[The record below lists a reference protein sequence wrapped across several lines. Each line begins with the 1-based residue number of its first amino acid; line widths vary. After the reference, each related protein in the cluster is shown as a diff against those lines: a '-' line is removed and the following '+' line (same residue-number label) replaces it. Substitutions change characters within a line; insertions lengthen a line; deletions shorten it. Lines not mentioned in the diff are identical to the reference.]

1 MATIFEWN
9 ARKELANRA
18 KHGVGFDE
26 AITVFADPLGRIAD
40 DPRHSHAESRS
51 VLLGLSVHGRI
62 LAVMFTE
69 RGADRVRIISARRAT
84 RHERQ
89 EYEEGWP

>member
-1 MATIFEWN
+1 MAAIFEWN

-18 KHGVGFDE
+18 KHGVAFDE
-26 AITVFADPLGRIAD
+26 AMTVFADPLGRIVD
-40 DPRHSHAESRS
+40 DPRHSQGETRS
-51 VLLGLSVHGRI
+51 VLLGLSVQGRI

-89 EYEEGWP
+89 GYEEGWP